1 MEIVHIG
8 KGTDMLTSLPP
19 APSFLSTVQKKYYKA
34 FGKILI
40 AKEILKESHLV
51 TLQML
56 ATNYEMWAF
65 AVKEINKKNKEAP
78 GTGYIQVYQSKATN
92 ITTELVLKRN
102 AEKAMIENI
111 TSFGM
116 DPQSEKKLK
125 GSVENGQLDMF
136 EDFEKFTKS
145 KMTN

>member
-1 MEIVHIG
+1 MVLDNSKH
-8 KGTDMLTSLPP
+8 KP
-19 APSFLSTVQKKYYKA
+19 
-34 FGKILI
+34 

-125 GSVENGQLDMF
+125 GSVETGQLDMF